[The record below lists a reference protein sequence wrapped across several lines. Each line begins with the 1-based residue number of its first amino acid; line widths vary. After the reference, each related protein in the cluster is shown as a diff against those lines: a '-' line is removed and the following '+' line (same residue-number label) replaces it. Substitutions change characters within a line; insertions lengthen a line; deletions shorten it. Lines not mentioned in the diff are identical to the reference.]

1 MDCCKLSLKNMV
13 FYGHHGVYSF
23 EKEYGQRIE
32 VDVELWADFTEAA
45 HKDNIEKAINYVGV
59 YETVQDV
66 VEKQSFDLIEGLTQ
80 SICDQ
85 VAGRYGV
92 HKIIVRVRKPQ
103 PPAGGLI
110 DTVEFEICREC

>member
-13 FYGHHGVYSF
+13 FYGHHGVYPF
-23 EKEYGQRIE
+23 EKEFGQKIE
-32 VDVELWADFTEAA
+32 VDLELWADFFEAA
-45 HKDNIEKAINYVGV
+45 HKDNIDTAINYVGV
-59 YETVQDV
+59 YETVKSV

-80 SICDQ
+80 GICDQ
-85 VAGRYGV
+85 VTDRFLF

-110 DTVEFEICREC
+110 DTVEFEICRER